1 MMHTPTQTEALVL
14 TLTTSVASPALRLT
28 GAWASPT
35 SDLSGIIPC
44 VCVCVCVC
52 VCTPTHASA
61 FTYTMEPQQFGTSI
75 FPVSRE
81 VFISKW

>member
-14 TLTTSVASPALRLT
+14 TLTTSMASPALRLT
-28 GAWASPT
+28 GAWASPA
-35 SDLSGIIPC
+35 SDLSGIMP
-44 VCVCVCVC
+44 CVCVC

-61 FTYTMEPQQFGTSI
+61 FTRTMEPQQ
-75 FPVSRE
+75 PVSRE